1 MDYKTRIANAL
12 NCRSMEERM
21 DIIWTG
27 HNHRGKK
34 SKSHTSVTDFRKK
47 IRKITKNQLR
57 KRV

>member
-1 MDYKTRIANAL
+1 MNERI
-12 NCRSMEERM
+12 
-21 DIIWTG
+21 DIIWAG